1 MEVWTE
7 VERCRS
13 RLVRGLHDWWMAKRE
28 ASGIPDRRSL
38 NPADFAPILPNLVIA
53 EVEPDPFRIRYRL
66 VGTRV
71 TEFTGFDFT
80 GRYLDELIALGSANQ
95 WLDCYASAYRGRHP
109 VYGSITEP
117 TTAGGTFTF
126 EFALFPLS
134 RGGDSVEQF
143 ISVEDYFGATFISAQ
158 LRPLV

>member
-1 MEVWTE
+1 MEVWTD

-13 RLVRGLHDWWMAKRE
+13 RLVRSLHDWWMARRE
-28 ASGIPDRRSL
+28 ASGIPDRLSL
-38 NPADFAPILPNLVIA
+38 NPADFTSMLPNLVIA
-53 EVEPDPFRIRYRL
+53 EVEQDPFRIRYRL

-80 GRYLDELIALGSANQ
+80 GRYLDELIALGSTNQ
-95 WLDCYASAYRGRHP
+95 WLDNYASAYEGRHP
-109 VYGSITEP
+109 VYGSVTEP
-117 TTAGGTFTF
+117 TTVGGTFTF

-134 RGGDSVEQF
+134 RGGDRVEQF
-143 ISVEDYFGATFISAQ
+143 VAVEDYFGATFTSAQ

>member
-1 MEVWTE
+1 MEVWNN

-13 RLVRGLHDWWMAKRE
+13 PLVHRLHDWWMAGRQ
-28 ASGIPDRRSL
+28 ASGVPDRLSL
-38 NPADFAPILPNLVIA
+38 DPADFAPLLPNLLIA
-53 EVEPDPFRIRYRL
+53 EVERDPFRIRYRL

-71 TEFTGFDFT
+71 AEFTGFDFT
-80 GRYLDELIALGSANQ
+80 GRYLDELIALGSTNQ
-95 WLDCYASAYRGRHP
+95 WLDIYALACSGRHP

-134 RGGDSVEQF
+134 LGGDSVEQF
-143 ISVEDYFGATFISAQ
+143 VAVEDYFGASFISAQ